1 MKMDF
6 MMNGRCSEIQNHHK
20 TGSYFSA
27 CSFTFKARIP
37 VMSVDHANRG
47 CQPVAERVG
56 LRHDR
61 DQIRWHYPP
70 CGLHQSMPKSRVI
83 YGEQS
88 ERRSGTWCGS
98 GRDKNPCGCDRSQQS
113 DPWTRQ
119 AVDPSPP
126 RWRCHRGSHYPG
138 G

>member
-1 MKMDF
+1 MKMDL

-37 VMSVDHANRG
+37 VMLVDHANRG

-70 CGLHQSMPKSRVI
+70 LWASSINAEKQGDL
-83 YGEQS
+83 
-88 ERRSGTWCGS
+88 
-98 GRDKNPCGCDRSQQS
+98 
-113 DPWTRQ
+113 
-119 AVDPSPP
+119 
-126 RWRCHRGSHYPG
+126 WRAKRTKVLYLVWIWVVQKPLWL
-138 G
+138 